1 MKKIILLL
9 LLIVLILGIT
19 IPLIKMKSSNRNTEK
34 EPGKYPNTWFMTQ
47 RIYPKDPSKMEDMM
61 KTILAES
68 KRQKLMHR
76 RDNIYWISRG
86 PYNISGRITDIEGA
100 NGNFD
105 TLYIGSASGGV
116 YKSVDSGHTFN
127 PIFDENAVLPIGDIA
142 VDPLHHNTVYVGTGE
157 ANASSYSYP
166 GNGIYKSTDGGQTWQ
181 NLGLI
186 NSYSI
191 GRIAI
196 NPIAPDTIFV
206 AATGRLFG
214 KDSSRGIYRSVNG
227 GQTWQKVLYISDST
241 SGIDVAINPLS
252 PDTVYAA
259 MWERIRTLDK
269 RKSGG
274 VTSGIYRSENAG
286 ETWEKLT
293 DGLPD
298 STSKPGRIGI
308 AISKNN
314 PSVIYAVYTDSSGG
328 IGGVY
333 RSFDNGNI
341 WEYKSMPDIYNTY
354 GWYFGNIRVSPTD
367 SDRIFIL
374 GIECYMSNNGG
385 NNWTEVLTNA
395 HVDFHAMY
403 LPDTDP
409 SMCFVG
415 SDGGFYISSDS
426 GNYQYFS
433 PFISNMQFYQGCVDP
448 SNIDRLYGGAQD
460 NGTNRMGENNPYTW
474 EHIFGGDG
482 FFVAVDPTDSNT
494 IYAEYQWGQL
504 YRSDDY
510 SLSGWTYLS
519 GDFNGDRTN
528 WSTPYIIAPEN
539 HTKLYLGTYRLYRSL
554 DRGDSWTVLTGD
566 LTNGGNES
574 SITTVAISPVD
585 SNIIYVGTSDGNL
598 WVSTNYGTSFSNV
611 SSSLPNRWITSVIPS
626 NTSPDTVIVTL
637 SGLRWDDNAPHIM
650 LSENKG
656 VSWQDISG
664 NLPDLPVNDA
674 VFDKNVSNRLFVAND
689 GGVLYTNNF
698 MNYTPLGA
706 DLPPVPVMD
715 IDIDNSGDYIFAFT
729 YGRGSYQADIST
741 LGIKGKNTDVHGDN
755 IQIREYSSIF
765 ETTPFVE
772 FSYGVRRE
780 GEITVLDLS
789 GRTLARKDVVIR
801 KGNNRFSINLPPEIT
816 SGTYF
821 MTIRAGTTFKKLK
834 ITKIK

>member
-1 MKKIILLL
+1 M
-9 LLIVLILGIT
+9 
-19 IPLIKMKSSNRNTEK
+19 
-34 EPGKYPNTWFMTQ
+34 
-47 RIYPKDPSKMEDMM
+47 
-61 KTILAES
+61 
-68 KRQKLMHR
+68 
-76 RDNIYWISRG
+76 
-86 PYNISGRITDIEGA
+86 
-100 NGNFD
+100 
-105 TLYIGSASGGV
+105 
-116 YKSVDSGHTFN
+116 
-127 PIFDENAVLPIGDIA
+127 
-142 VDPLHHNTVYVGTGE
+142 
-157 ANASSYSYP
+157 
-166 GNGIYKSTDGGQTWQ
+166 
-181 NLGLI
+181 
-186 NSYSI
+186 
-191 GRIAI
+191 
-196 NPIAPDTIFV
+196 
-206 AATGRLFG
+206 
-214 KDSSRGIYRSVNG
+214 NG

-385 NNWTEVLTNA
+385 DNWTEVLTNA

-741 LGIKGKNTDVHGDN
+741 LGIKGKTLMFTETIYKFGN
-755 IQIREYSSIF
+755 IRPYSRQLPSLNF
-765 ETTPFVE
+765 PTVFVGKE
-772 FSYGVRRE
+772 R
-780 GEITVLDLS
+780 
-789 GRTLARKDVVIR
+789 
-801 KGNNRFSINLPPEIT
+801 
-816 SGTYF
+816 
-821 MTIRAGTTFKKLK
+821 
-834 ITKIK
+834 